1 MSADHPTRHFPVGEV
16 SRPGNQPQPIVV
28 LRTPEPVTKSTGT
41 LIEMSHRLRPR
52 DYTIASL
59 LHQHTTLTTDQ
70 LTPILF
76 TNPITCRHRLN
87 TLRSFGFVDRFIRRN
102 HPGAPNLIC
111 WVPGPLSARL
121 TALSAGEN
129 PPTARALRERQDRI
143 YANPALDHLIA
154 TNWFFIKLLTHART
168 NPQTS
173 LLRWWSERTTAAAFG
188 QRIHPDGHGVWTD
201 GNRQV
206 GFFLELDRGTEPIG
220 TLARKL
226 SSHRKLRAE
235 GGPSYPV
242 LFVLPSRARE
252 QNLHRRLSE
261 RPEPGLVVATTSPES
276 GDNPA
281 EPVWRLAGNGRHRLA
296 LADLPSSHAQPGP
309 LNPGPPTAAE
319 HPLHHLRKAPSER

>member
-1 MSADHPTRHFPVGEV
+1 
-16 SRPGNQPQPIVV
+16 VV
-28 LRTPEPVTKSTGT
+28 LRTPEPVAKSTGT

-52 DYTIASL
+52 DYAIASL

-70 LTPILF
+70 LTAILF

-102 HPGAPNLIC
+102 HPGAPNLTC

-143 YANPALDHLIA
+143 YANPTLDHLIA
-154 TNWFFIKLLTHART
+154 TNWFFIKLLADARS

-206 GFFLELDRGTEPIG
+206 GFFLELDRGTEFSGGQSACQSRNLHVCAGQRLMSRRYRLQHVWCKHIG
-220 TLARKL
+220 GV
-226 SSHRKLRAE
+226 SSACPAVLRAWGRCR
-235 GGPSYPV
+235 GGPWGR
-242 LFVLPSRARE
+242 FGRPSRDEHSNRPVDDAQAAACGQGWSRVGGP
-252 QNLHRRLSE
+252 E
-261 RPEPGLVVATTSPES
+261 RPFKGLPD
-276 GDNPA
+276 G
-281 EPVWRLAGNGRHRLA
+281 G
-296 LADLPSSHAQPGP
+296 
-309 LNPGPPTAAE
+309 
-319 HPLHHLRKAPSER
+319 